1 VGEASPAGPHL
12 VLASASPRRAELLA
26 RLGVSPERRPTD
38 IDETPQQ
45 GEGPERLVA
54 RLASA
59 KARAASRPGT
69 DEVVLAAD
77 TIVALDGTVLGKP
90 RDRGEASRMLSALS
104 GRTHEVTSGIAV
116 LRGDTRL
123 IERVTTRVT
132 FRRLDASEIAWYVA
146 TGEPADKAGAY
157 GLQGAGAVLVSH
169 LDGSDTN
176 VIGLPLAAT
185 VALLRR
191 VGLDLLA
198 GRPPGS

>member
-1 VGEASPAGPHL
+1 MAEVITGGSHL
-12 VLASASPRRAELLA
+12 VLASSSPRRAELLA
-26 RLGVSPERRPTD
+26 RLGVSPELRPTH
-38 IDETPQQ
+38 IDETPQP
-45 GEGPERLVA
+45 GEGPAHLVERLA
-54 RLASA
+54 AA
-59 KARAASRPGT
+59 KAHAASTGDD

-77 TIVALDGTVLGKP
+77 TVVVLGGEVLGKP
-90 RDRGEASRMLSALS
+90 RDREDAGRMLSTLS

-116 LRGDTRL
+116 LRGRTRL

-132 FRRLDASEIAWYVA
+132 FRRLEEAEIAWYVE

-176 VIGLPLAAT
+176 VIGLALDVT
-185 VALLRR
+185 VALLRQ

-198 GRPPGS
+198 SRPSGS